1 MREIQNS
8 KIQIFAGAGVLF
20 NDYEGFRVA
29 FEHFVLFEQMNINE
43 KGTKTT
49 YLPVF
54 DVGID

>member
-1 MREIQNS
+1 MEQQS
-8 KIQIFAGAGVLF
+8 YAECS

-29 FEHFVLFEQMNINE
+29 CEHFVLFEQMNINE

-49 YLPVF
+49 YLLVF